1 MTGLLS
7 PMRYA
12 LVAYLAAPAALP
24 VVHRAAAALPADDQ
38 ARITIREL
46 PQSALT
52 PEPPR

>member
-1 MTGLLS
+1 
-7 PMRYA
+7 MRYA

-24 VVHRAAAALPADDQ
+24 VVHRAAASLPADDQ

-46 PQSALT
+46 PDSAFT